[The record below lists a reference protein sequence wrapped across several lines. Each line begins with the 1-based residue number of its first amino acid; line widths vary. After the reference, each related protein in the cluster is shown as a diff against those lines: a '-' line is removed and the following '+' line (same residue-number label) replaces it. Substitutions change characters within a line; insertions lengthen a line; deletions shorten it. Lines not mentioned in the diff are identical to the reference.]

1 MEEIQNK
8 TIQIS
13 ELSKNLKTMQI
24 EASQKIPS
32 QFVVDWASVPDK
44 KVYPKKSIVIILSTL
59 SALFLG
65 IFLIVIAD
73 FIKNV
78 FTEGK

>member
-8 TIQIS
+8 AIQIT
-13 ELSKNLKTMQI
+13 ELSNSLKTMQI

-44 KVYPKKSIVIILSTL
+44 KAYPKKSIVIILSTL
-59 SALFLG
+59 SSLFFG

-78 FTEGK
+78 LKEKK